1 MPSERRVLALAAVR
15 TFVAERHILVVCRH
29 SAGAGEAAAAALNP
43 AIPDTVSA
51 YQDLPF
57 VHNAAGP
64 PFRSGLPFLT

>member
-29 SAGAGEAAAAALNP
+29 SAGAGEAAA
-43 AIPDTVSA
+43 VSA

-64 PFRSGLPFLT
+64 PFRSGLPLLT